1 MILKAIQALPF
12 LWIPSQAGEDMTQMM
27 CLTMSRYTARLTKC
41 FFTCVAVYWTTSSNV
56 QRAMKRKLLLRIA
69 AGLCLLTCIAHLV
82 GTFME
87 IPPEQT
93 EVLEAVEVME
103 QTMVPMPVGAAKSY
117 KQILDGN
124 NLSTALLLLLCS
136 LLLFAA
142 AGKPKDTATDQTVLL
157 AALAL
162 IGFAILSI
170 VYFFPVPALF
180 TGVAAV
186 LALMARSQE

>member
-1 MILKAIQALPF
+1 M
-12 LWIPSQAGEDMTQMM
+12 
-27 CLTMSRYTARLTKC
+27 RR
-41 FFTCVAVYWTTSSNV
+41 
-56 QRAMKRKLLLRIA
+56 RLLLRIA
-69 AGLCLLTCIAHLV
+69 AGLALLTCLAHLA

-93 EVLEAVEVME
+93 AVLEAVEVME
-103 QTMVPMPVGAAKSY
+103 ETMVPMPVGSAKSY

-142 AGKPKDTATDQTVLL
+142 SGSPKDAATDRTILL
-157 AALAL
+157 AALGL
-162 IGFAILSI
+162 IGFAVLSI
-170 VYFFPVPALF
+170 MYFFPVPAVS

-186 LALMARSQE
+186 LALIARSNSDR